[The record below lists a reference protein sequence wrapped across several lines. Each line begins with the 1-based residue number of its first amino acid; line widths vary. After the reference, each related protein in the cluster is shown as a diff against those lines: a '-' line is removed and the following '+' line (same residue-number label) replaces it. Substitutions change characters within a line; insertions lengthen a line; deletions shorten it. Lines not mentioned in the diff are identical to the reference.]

1 MNAELEEIRNN
12 FLLFDNQLDKF
23 EYLIELGKNNKG
35 ISEDLKNDDDLIIG
49 CASKSWLIFSIKEDN
64 VSIKVDSEAHI
75 VRGLLTI
82 LQKSINQLDP
92 NKILELNAISILE
105 WIGLDNNITSQRMN
119 GFMSALNTL
128 KEKINSNERYK

>member
-35 ISEDLKNDDDLIIG
+35 IPEDLKNDDDLIIG
-49 CASKSWLIFSIKEDN
+49 CASKSWLIFSMKEDN

-82 LQKSINQLDP
+82 LQKSINQLNP

-105 WIGLDNNITSQRMN
+105 WIGLENNITSQRMN

-128 KEKINSNERYK
+128 KEKINSNEQY

>member
-35 ISEDLKNDDDLIIG
+35 IPEDLKNDNDLIIG
-49 CASKSWLIFSIKEDN
+49 CASKSWLIYSIIEDN
-64 VSIKVDSEAHI
+64 VTIKVDSEAHI

-82 LQKSINQLDP
+82 LQKSINQLNP

-105 WIGLDNNITSQRMN
+105 WIGLENNITSQRMN

-128 KEKINSNERYK
+128 KEKINSNEQY

>member
-35 ISEDLKNDDDLIIG
+35 IPEDLKNDDDLIIG

-64 VSIKVDSEAHI
+64 VSVKVDSEAHI

-82 LQKSINQLDP
+82 LQKSINQLNP

-105 WIGLDNNITSQRMN
+105 WIGLENNITSQRMN

-128 KEKINSNERYK
+128 KEKINSNEQY

>member
-35 ISEDLKNDDDLIIG
+35 IPEDLKNDDDLIMG

-105 WIGLDNNITSQRMN
+105 WIGLENNITSQRMN

-128 KEKINSNERYK
+128 KEKINSNE

>member
-1 MNAELEEIRNN
+1 MNAELEKIRNN
-12 FLLFDNQLDKF
+12 FLLFDNQLDKY

-35 ISEDLKNDDDLIIG
+35 IPEDLKNDDDLIIG

-64 VSIKVDSEAHI
+64 ISIKVDSEAHI

-82 LQKSINQLDP
+82 LQKSIVKLDA
-92 NKILELNAISILE
+92 NKILKLNAISILE
-105 WIGLDNNITSQRMN
+105 WIGLENNITSQRMN

-128 KEKINSNERYK
+128 KEKINSNG

>member
-1 MNAELEEIRNN
+1 MNAELEKIRNN
-12 FLLFDNQLDKF
+12 FLLFDNQLDKY

-35 ISEDLKNDDDLIIG
+35 IPEDLKNDDDLIIG

-64 VSIKVDSEAHI
+64 ISIKVDSEAHI

-82 LQKSINQLDP
+82 LQKSIVKLDA
-92 NKILELNAISILE
+92 NKILELNAISILG
-105 WIGLDNNITSQRMN
+105 WIGLKNNITSQRMN

-128 KEKINSNERYK
+128 KEKINSNG

>member
-35 ISEDLKNDDDLIIG
+35 IPEDLKNDDDLIIG

-82 LQKSINQLDP
+82 LQKSINQLNP

-105 WIGLDNNITSQRMN
+105 WIGLENNITSQRMN

-128 KEKINSNERYK
+128 KEKINSNEQY

>member
-23 EYLIELGKNNKG
+23 EYLIELGKNNEG
-35 ISEDLKNDDDLIIG
+35 IPEDLKNDDDLIIG

-105 WIGLDNNITSQRMN
+105 WIGLENNITSQRMN

-128 KEKINSNERYK
+128 KEKINSNEQH

>member
-12 FLLFDNQLDKF
+12 FLLFDNQLDKY

-35 ISEDLKNDDDLIIG
+35 IPEDLKNDDDLIIG

-64 VSIKVDSEAHI
+64 ISIKVDSEAHI

-82 LQKSINQLDP
+82 LQKSIVKLDA
-92 NKILELNAISILE
+92 NKILKLNAISILE
-105 WIGLDNNITSQRMN
+105 WIGLENNITSQRMN

-128 KEKINSNERYK
+128 KEKINSNG

>member
-35 ISEDLKNDDDLIIG
+35 IPEDLKNDDDLIIG
-49 CASKSWLIFSIKEDN
+49 CASKSWLIFTIKEDN
-64 VSIKVDSEAHI
+64 ASIKVDSEAHI

-105 WIGLDNNITSQRMN
+105 WIGLENNITSQRMN

-128 KEKINSNERYK
+128 KEKINSNEQH

>member
-35 ISEDLKNDDDLIIG
+35 IPEDLKNDDDLIIG

-82 LQKSINQLDP
+82 LQKSITELDP

-105 WIGLDNNITSQRMN
+105 WIGLENNITSQRMN

-128 KEKINSNERYK
+128 KEKINSNEQY

>member
-1 MNAELEEIRNN
+1 MNAELEKIRNN
-12 FLLFDNQLDKF
+12 FLLFDNQLDKY

-35 ISEDLKNDDDLIIG
+35 IPEDLKNDDNLIIG

-64 VSIKVDSEAHI
+64 ISIKVDSEAHI

-82 LQKSINQLDP
+82 LQKSIVKLDA

-105 WIGLDNNITSQRMN
+105 WIGLENNITSQRMN

-128 KEKINSNERYK
+128 KEKINSNG

>member
-1 MNAELEEIRNN
+1 MNAELEKIRNN
-12 FLLFDNQLDKF
+12 FLLFDNQLDKY

-35 ISEDLKNDDDLIIG
+35 IPEDLKNDDDLIIG

-64 VSIKVDSEAHI
+64 ISIKVDSEAHI

-82 LQKSINQLDP
+82 LQKSIVKLDA

-105 WIGLDNNITSQRMN
+105 WIGLENNITSQRMN

-128 KEKINSNERYK
+128 KEKINSNG